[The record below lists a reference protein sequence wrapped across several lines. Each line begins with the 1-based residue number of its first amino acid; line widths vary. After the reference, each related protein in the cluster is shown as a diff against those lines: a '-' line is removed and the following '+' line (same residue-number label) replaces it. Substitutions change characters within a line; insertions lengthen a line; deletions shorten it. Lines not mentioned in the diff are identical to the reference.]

1 MLQKSEAKF
10 TTERHGETRRSM
22 ARRFADIGLRQ
33 GKIDSEKVRRWED
46 KKIRRLESEKGEV
59 GGRRS
64 EVGGGKDRSLEN
76 QKVRR

>member
-1 MLQKSEAKF
+1 
-10 TTERHGETRRSM
+10 M
-22 ARRFADIGLRQ
+22 ARRFVDIGLRQ

-59 GGRRS
+59 GG
-64 EVGGGKDRSLEN
+64 GKDRSLEN